1 MRARRILQTGA
12 FNPDDLERL
21 QAAFDAAWATLAP
34 TIPDADHAQSRELL
48 ATVVVSAGNV
58 SGLDTE
64 ELAAVALRTFHAIRT
79 GTQTLL

>member
-12 FNPDDLERL
+12 FNPDDLLRL
-21 QAAFDAAWATLAP
+21 QDAFEAAWKALAP
-34 TIPDADHAQSRELL
+34 TVDDADLERSRELL

-64 ELAAVALRTFHAIRT
+64 ELSAVALRTFHAIRA
-79 GTQTLL
+79 GTQMLP